1 MKQPDDERGASTI
14 EVLGAIP
21 AVVLVILVVVQVCAF
36 VWTVTAAD
44 QAVRDGARA
53 LSLGGSPAQVAAAVE
68 RSLPGGLD
76 ARSLDVVG
84 ERVMLQV
91 DVPRLPVVPAMT
103 ITRDASMPR
112 TAR

>member
-1 MKQPDDERGASTI
+1 MSRRTERGSSTL
-14 EVLGAIP
+14 EMLGAIP
-21 AVVLVILVVVQVCAF
+21 VVILVMLVVVQVCAF
-36 VWTVTAAD
+36 TWTALAAD

-53 LSLGGSPAQVAAAVE
+53 LSLGRSADAAVR

-76 ARSLDVVG
+76 ARSVDVVG
-84 ERVMLQV
+84 ERVVIRV
-91 DVPRLPVVPAMT
+91 DVPRFPVVPAMT